1 MRLIFHLPALL
12 RNSSALRLEQ
22 VLSLTR
28 VCVLCQD
35 ADGDKDLLAAS
46 GDCEFI
52 IDGCTRGNAT
62 RYINHSCDPN
72 CIVQSVFVGKE
83 RLPRIAMVRSCTAW
97 LGRFL
102 VARKS

>member
-1 MRLIFHLPALL
+1 MLF
-12 RNSSALRLEQ
+12 
-22 VLSLTR
+22 
-28 VCVLCQD
+28 QD

-72 CIVQSVFVGKE
+72 CIVQSVFVGH
-83 RLPRIAMVRSCTAW
+83 
-97 LGRFL
+97 L
-102 VARKS
+102 V